1 MRVAARQWRIL
12 LAFRP
17 PCLWALYK
25 KNLSTSSKREHRKKQ
40 TSKQI
45 NKQKKKREVKVKT
58 AKNTPTQHWPEKPT
72 PSQNSPP
79 SRLSQLHSIFTS
91 HTLFLTPPSH
101 HPSLSFYKH
110 VHTCQRARKARK
122 QPHNRSHTDLRCGH
136 FSHGASGRD
145 PGGAR
150 LAPFT
155 EPSPAFPPASPSPS
169 AHTPFCQNYP
179 T

>member
-1 MRVAARQWRIL
+1 MRVAERQWRIL

-25 KNLSTSSKREHRKKQ
+25 KTKHFIQEKTQEKQ

-45 NKQKKKREVKVKT
+45 NTKKKEVKMKT
-58 AKNTPTQHWPEKPT
+58 AKNTATQYCPEKPT
-72 PSQNSPP
+72 PSQTSPP
-79 SRLSQLHSIFTS
+79 SRLSQLLSIFTS
-91 HTLFLTPPSH
+91 HTLPHTTFPSCLT
-101 HPSLSFYKH
+101 LLLQTRAH
-110 VHTCQRARKARK
+110 VPARTQARN
-122 QPHNRSHTDLRCGH
+122 QPLNHSHTNLCCGH
-136 FSHGASGRD
+136 FSHGAAGRC
-145 PGGAR
+145 PGGTR

-155 EPSPAFPPASPSPS
+155 VPSPAFPPASPS